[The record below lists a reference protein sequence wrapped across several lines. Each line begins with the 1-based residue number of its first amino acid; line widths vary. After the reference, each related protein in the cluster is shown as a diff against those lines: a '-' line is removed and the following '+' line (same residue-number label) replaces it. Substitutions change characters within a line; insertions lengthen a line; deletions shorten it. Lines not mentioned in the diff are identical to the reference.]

1 MKIVS
6 FYRHSLG
13 AGVQE
18 YLGERKMKI
27 LICADMFPAMIETV
41 TRLLPEDEV
50 RVCLQKEVLAEAP
63 WAEVL
68 IPAMTRLTAEI
79 IQSAPDL
86 KLIQQFG
93 VGLEGVDLEA
103 AAARGIPVAN
113 VPGEQAPVH
122 AECTAEG
129 GVFLMMAC
137 ARRYKACQQALAYG
151 EWGRPSGEALISR
164 TALIIGLGA
173 VGQALA
179 VRLVPLGM
187 QVMATDVIVR
197 PEVAKQLGLAK
208 LENPSKLNNLLPE
221 ADFVISTVTLTSE
234 TRGLFNRA
242 VFGHMK
248 PTAFVVNISRGPI
261 VNEEDLLAALDEGLI
276 AGAGL
281 DVLNQ
286 EPPAADHPLV
296 KHPKV
301 VVTPHTAGITRQSF
315 DALGRAVAENIER
328 LKKGLPLQNL
338 AVS

>member
-1 MKIVS
+1 
-6 FYRHSLG
+6 
-13 AGVQE
+13 
-18 YLGERKMKI
+18 MKI

-50 RVCLQKEVLAEAP
+50 RVCLKDEVAAQAP

-68 IPAMTRLTAEI
+68 IPAMTRLTPEI

-103 AAARGIPVAN
+103 AAARSVPVAN
-113 VPGEQAPVH
+113 VPGDQAPVH

-137 ARRYKACQQALAYG
+137 ARQYKSCQQALARG
-151 EWGRPSGEALISR
+151 EWGRPSGEALIDR

-179 VRLVPLGM
+179 ARLVPLGM
-187 QVMATDVIVR
+187 RV
-197 PEVAKQLGLAK
+197 VASDILARSEAAEKLGLDR
-208 LENPSKLNNLLPE
+208 LEDPSKLSELLPE
-221 ADFVISTVTLTSE
+221 ADFVISTVTLTPE
-234 TRGLFNRA
+234 TQGLFNRT
-242 VFGHMK
+242 VFERMK
-248 PTAFVVNISRGPI
+248 SSAFVVNISRGPI
-261 VNEEDLLAALDEGLI
+261 VNEEDLLAALNQGLI

-296 KHPKV
+296 NHEKV

-315 DALGRAVAENIER
+315 DALGRAVADNIER
-328 LKKGLPLQNL
+328 LKKGEPLQNL
-338 AVS
+338 ATI

>member
-1 MKIVS
+1 
-6 FYRHSLG
+6 
-13 AGVQE
+13 
-18 YLGERKMKI
+18 MKI

-41 TRLLPEDEV
+41 TRLLPEDDV
-50 RVCLQKEVLAEAP
+50 RVCLQKEVFAQAP

-137 ARRYKACQQALAYG
+137 ARQYKACQQALARG
-151 EWGRPSGEALISR
+151 EWGRPSGDALINR

-197 PEVAKQLGLAK
+197 PEVAKQLGLVR
-208 LENPSKLNNLLPE
+208 LEKPSKLNEMLPE
-221 ADFVISTVTLTSE
+221 ADFVISTVTLTPE
-234 TRGLFNRA
+234 TRSLFNRA
-242 VFGHMK
+242 VFGRMK

-261 VNEEDLLAALDEGLI
+261 VNEEDLLAALDDGLI

-286 EPPAADHPLV
+286 EPPAVDHPLV
-296 KHPKV
+296 NHPKV
-301 VVTPHTAGITRQSF
+301 IVTPHTAGITRQSF
-315 DALGRAVAENIER
+315 DALGRAVVENIER
-328 LKKGLPLQNL
+328 LKIGLPLQNL

>member
-1 MKIVS
+1 
-6 FYRHSLG
+6 
-13 AGVQE
+13 
-18 YLGERKMKI
+18 MKI

-41 TRLLPEDEV
+41 TRLLPDDEV
-50 RVCLQKEVLAEAP
+50 RVCLQKEVPSQAP

-68 IPAMTRLTAEI
+68 IPAMTRLTPEI
-79 IQSAPDL
+79 IQSVPDL

-113 VPGEQAPVH
+113 VPGDQAPVH

-137 ARRYKACQQALAYG
+137 ARQYKFCQQTLARG
-151 EWGRPSGEALISR
+151 EWGRPSGEALINR

-179 VRLVPLGM
+179 ARLVPLGM
-187 QVMATDVIVR
+187 RVMATDVLAR
-197 PEVAKQLGLAK
+197 SETAEKLGLQR
-208 LENPSKLNNLLPE
+208 LEGPSKLNEMLPE
-221 ADFVISTVTLTSE
+221 ADFVISTVTLTPE
-234 TRGLFNRA
+234 TQGLFNCT
-242 VFGHMK
+242 VFERMK

-261 VNEEDLLAALDEGLI
+261 VNEEDLLAALNAGQI

-296 KHPKV
+296 NHEKV
-301 VVTPHTAGITRQSF
+301 VVTPHTAGITKQSF
-315 DALGRAVAENIER
+315 DALGRAVADNVER
-328 LKKGLPLQNL
+328 LKKGEPLRNL
-338 AVS
+338 ATI

>member
-1 MKIVS
+1 
-6 FYRHSLG
+6 
-13 AGVQE
+13 
-18 YLGERKMKI
+18 MKI
-27 LICADMFPAMIETV
+27 LICSNMFPAMIETV
-41 TRLLPEDEV
+41 TRLLPGDEV
-50 RVCLQKEVLAEAP
+50 RVCLQKEVASQAP

-79 IQSAPDL
+79 IQSVPDL

-113 VPGEQAPVH
+113 VPGDQAPVH

-137 ARRYKACQQALAYG
+137 ARQYKSCQQTLARG
-151 EWGRPSGEALISR
+151 EWGRPSGEALINR
-164 TALIIGLGA
+164 TALIVGLGA

-179 VRLVPLGM
+179 ARLVPLGM
-187 QVMATDVIVR
+187 RVMATDIKVR
-197 PEVAKQLGLAK
+197 SETAEKLGLDR
-208 LENPSKLNNLLPE
+208 LENPTKLNDMLSE
-221 ADFVISTVTLTSE
+221 ADFVISTVTLTPA

-242 VFGHMK
+242 VFERMK

-261 VNEEDLLAALDEGLI
+261 VDEEDLLAALNEGQI
-276 AGAGL
+276 AGAAL

-286 EPPAADHPLV
+286 EPPSADHPLV
-296 KHPKV
+296 NHEKV

-315 DALGRAVAENIER
+315 DALGRTVADNVER
-328 LKKGLPLQNL
+328 LKKGEPLQNI
-338 AVS
+338 ATI

>member
-1 MKIVS
+1 
-6 FYRHSLG
+6 
-13 AGVQE
+13 
-18 YLGERKMKI
+18 MKI

-41 TRLLPEDEV
+41 IRLLPEDEV
-50 RVCLQKEVLAEAP
+50 RVCLPKEVPSQAS

-68 IPAMTRLTAEI
+68 IPAMTRLTSEI
-79 IQSAPDL
+79 IESAPDL

-113 VPGEQAPVH
+113 VPGAEAPVH

-137 ARRYKACQQALAYG
+137 ARRYKSCQQILARG
-151 EWGRPSGEALISR
+151 EWGRPSGEALINR

-179 VRLVPLGM
+179 ARLVALGM
-187 QVMATDVIVR
+187 RVMATDIVIGSEMVQ
-197 PEVAKQLGLAK
+197 KLGLDR
-208 LENPSKLNNLLPE
+208 LEEPSKLNDLLPE
-221 ADFVISTVTLTSE
+221 ADFVISTATLTPE
-234 TRGLFNRA
+234 TRGLFNRK
-242 VFGHMK
+242 VFERMK

-261 VNEEDLLAALDEGLI
+261 VNEEELLAALDEGQI
-276 AGAGL
+276 SGAAL

-296 KHPKV
+296 HHAKV

-315 DALGRAVAENIER
+315 DALGRAVAANVER
-328 LKKGLPLQNL
+328 LKKGEPLQNL
-338 AVS
+338 API

>member
-1 MKIVS
+1 
-6 FYRHSLG
+6 
-13 AGVQE
+13 
-18 YLGERKMKI
+18 MKI

-41 TRLLPEDEV
+41 TRLLPADEV
-50 RVCLQKEVLAEAP
+50 RVCLQKEVPSQAP

-68 IPAMTRLTAEI
+68 IPAMTRLTPEI

-113 VPGEQAPVH
+113 VPGDQAPVH

-137 ARRYKACQQALAYG
+137 ARQYKSCQQTLARG
-151 EWGRPSGEALISR
+151 EWGRPSGEALINR

-179 VRLVPLGM
+179 ARLVPLGM
-187 QVMATDVIVR
+187 RVMATDVKAR
-197 PEVAKQLGLAK
+197 SETAEKLGLER
-208 LENPSKLNNLLPE
+208 LENPSKLSGMLPE
-221 ADFVISTVTLTSE
+221 ADFVISTVTLTPE
-234 TRGLFNRA
+234 TKGLFNRT
-242 VFGHMK
+242 VFERMK

-261 VNEEDLLAALDEGLI
+261 VNEEDLRAALNEGQI
-276 AGAGL
+276 AGAAL

-286 EPPAADHPLV
+286 EPPATDHPLV
-296 KHPKV
+296 NHEKV
-301 VVTPHTAGITRQSF
+301 VVTPHTAGSTRQSF
-315 DALGRAVAENIER
+315 DALGRAVADNVER
-328 LKKGLPLQNL
+328 LKKGEPLQNL
-338 AVS
+338 ATIYM

>member
-1 MKIVS
+1 
-6 FYRHSLG
+6 
-13 AGVQE
+13 
-18 YLGERKMKI
+18 MKI

-41 TRLLPEDEV
+41 TRLLPDDEV
-50 RVCLQKEVLAEAP
+50 RVCLQKEVPAQAP

-113 VPGEQAPVH
+113 VPGDQAPVH

-137 ARRYKACQQALAYG
+137 ARQYKACQQILARG
-151 EWGRPSGEALISR
+151 EWGRPSGEALIHR

-179 VRLVPLGM
+179 ARLVPLGM
-187 QVMATDVIVR
+187 RVMATDISAR
-197 PEVAKQLGLAK
+197 SETAQKLGLDR
-208 LENPSKLNNLLPE
+208 LEDPSKLKDLLAE
-221 ADFVISTVTLTSE
+221 ADFVISTVTLTPE
-234 TRGLFNRA
+234 TQGLFNRT
-242 VFGHMK
+242 VFERMK

-261 VNEEDLLAALDEGLI
+261 VNEEDLLAALNTGQI
-276 AGAGL
+276 AGAAL

-286 EPPAADHPLV
+286 EPPATDHPLV
-296 KHPKV
+296 NHPAV
-301 VVTPHTAGITRQSF
+301 VVTPHTAGITKQSF
-315 DALGRAVAENIER
+315 DALGRCVADNVER
-328 LKKGLPLQNL
+328 LKKGEPLQNL
-338 AVS
+338 AANLAMS